1 MCAILEKVCVFIEGV
16 DTYIGCIK
24 MYIHTYIQCYN
35 GKLIHTYIHT
45 FIQGDEG
52 ITGLYNQFDSTAV
65 VISEAAV
72 VFETIGFGTYF
83 KLLPYIHPAAV
94 HTYILFFGAPIFY
107 LRNHFSGRENKVTA
121 LLCVGL

>member
-1 MCAILEKVCVFIEGV
+1 MHKNV
-16 DTYIGCIK
+16 
-24 MYIHTYIQCYN
+24 HTYSTY
-35 GKLIHTYIHT
+35 IHTYIHT
-45 FIQGDEG
+45 YILYIHTYIHAYIHTYIQGDEG

-94 HTYILFFGAPIFY
+94 HTYILFFGAPIFH
-107 LRNHFSGRENKVTA
+107 LRDHFSGREN
-121 LLCVGL
+121 